1 MKTKTQKTT
10 LRVEKFGPVERAEIT
25 FGDLTIFVGP
35 QATGKSI
42 VLQLY
47 KLLLDKRFI
56 QSRLREF
63 NIRWKSIE
71 NFLELY
77 FGEGMAH
84 LYQKDDTRIVY
95 NDEIVDFESF
105 RETRGPKQSET
116 LFYIPAQRVLSLRE
130 GQTRPFTDYRTG
142 DPFVLREFSEKIH
155 QMVQSEFATQR
166 DFFPQQGRLRKEFR
180 QLLEDAI
187 FAGFQLRSEVKQFQQ
202 RFVLSDESG
211 HALPY
216 LVWSAGQREFVP
228 LLLGL
233 YWLLPAG
240 KSSRREEVE
249 WVVIEEPEMGLHPK
263 AIVAVMALVFE
274 LIKRGYRV
282 CISTHSSQV
291 LDIIWAIQTF
301 NEYDAQINDVLKLF
315 ELRKNDLTSELAKKA
330 LEAEIRVYYFKR
342 DGRTED
348 ISRLDPGSSRPEEYG
363 WGGLTEFAAKV
374 NDLVAEVVNRFER
387 QNAHRDVEESV

>member
-1 MKTKTQKTT
+1 
-10 LRVEKFGPVERAEIT
+10 
-25 FGDLTIFVGP
+25 
-35 QATGKSI
+35 
-42 VLQLY
+42 
-47 KLLLDKRFI
+47 
-56 QSRLREF
+56 
-63 NIRWKSIE
+63 
-71 NFLELY
+71 
-77 FGEGMAH
+77 
-84 LYQKDDTRIVY
+84 
-95 NDEIVDFESF
+95 
-105 RETRGPKQSET
+105 
-116 LFYIPAQRVLSLRE
+116 
-130 GQTRPFTDYRTG
+130 
-142 DPFVLREFSEKIH
+142 
-155 QMVQSEFATQR
+155 MVQSEFATQR
-166 DFFPQQGRLRKEFR
+166 DFFPQQGRLREEFR

-187 FAGFQLRSEVKQFQQ
+187 FAGFRLRSEVKQFQQ
-202 RFVLSDESG
+202 RFVLKHKSG

-240 KSSRREEVE
+240 KSPRREKVE

-301 NEYDAQINDVLKLF
+301 KEYSAQITDVLQLF

-342 DGRTED
+342 DGNTED
-348 ISRLDPGSSRPEEYG
+348 ISRLDPGSSHPEEYG
-363 WGGLTEFAAKV
+363 WGGLTEFASKV

-387 QNAHRDVEESV
+387 QNAYRDVEESV